1 MKDFVIFAD
10 SAANVPF
17 EFVKKYDIKIIPFLY
32 NLEGVDYP
40 CFTNDENFAETAKA
54 FYKKMDEGAEFKT
67 TLVNEARIIEAVTP
81 VMEKGCDA
89 VIFTI
94 TADMS
99 GTFNQANKAK
109 AVLEEKYPDCRLH
122 VLDSANASM
131 GEGLQVIK
139 FAEMKAA
146 GESLENCLK
155 YWEDTVYKIN
165 SFVTVADLKYLKKS
179 GRVSTIVALAGAL
192 LNIKPIMW
200 ANGTAPAKLTVCAK
214 ERGRKKSLTAIVD
227 AFKQRVI
234 NPAEQTVAIT
244 HADCEEDALWLAEQ
258 VKALG
263 AKDVIIEYYDLCT
276 GAHVGPGTIA
286 IFFLGKDRRE
296 SAAKD

>member
-17 EFVKKYDIKIIPFLY
+17 ELVKRYDIKIIPFLY

-40 CFTNDENFAETAKA
+40 CFTDDGNFEEIAKD
-54 FYKKMDEGAEFKT
+54 FYAKINEGADIKT
-67 TLVNEARIIEAVTP
+67 TLVNQARIEEAVEP
-81 VMEKGCDA
+81 VMKDGKDA

-99 GTFNQANKAK
+99 GTFNQATKAK
-109 AVLEEKYPDCRLH
+109 AVLEEKYPDCKLH

-146 GESLENCLK
+146 GESLEACLK
-155 YWEDTVYKIN
+155 YWEDSVYKIN
-165 SFVTVADLKYLKKS
+165 SFVTVADLKYLRRS
-179 GRVSTIVALAGAL
+179 GRVSGIVALAGTL
-192 LNIKPIMW
+192 LNIKPILW
-200 ANGTAPAKLTVCAK
+200 ANGTSPAKLTMCAR
-214 ERGRKKSLTAIVD
+214 ERGRKKSLAAIVD
-227 AFKQRVI
+227 AFKERVI

-244 HADCEEDALWLAEQ
+244 HADCKEDALWLSEQ

-286 IFFLGKDRRE
+286 LFFLGKDRRN
-296 SAAKD
+296 